1 MNARRSLMAAA
12 LMLGG
17 VLSPASAQT
26 WRTLTASRPLGR
38 DDSLRVVVR
47 YGMGKLTLRAADPA
61 VLYDLSMRYDANIFR
76 TQKSYDPASH
86 TLSVG
91 ADSATAERFSL
102 RPHFFGGDNA
112 KAVKDEEKVAEM
124 TLGIARGIPLDLNV
138 KTGIGASVLD
148 LGNLWIANA
157 RIESTM
163 GEMMITFSTA
173 NQRPMQELRI
183 DAMMSGLGV
192 KELGNARAKTV
203 KMSATLGG
211 GEANL
216 RGDWTGDMT
225 LDVTVAVGGLQIRV
239 PRDAGVK
246 ITALTHLG
254 GIDAAGFTEKD
265 GEYTSPNYATATRK
279 VLITG
284 SVSLGGLKVT
294 WVDQ

>member
-1 MNARRSLMAAA
+1 MNARRFLVAAA
-12 LMLGG
+12 FALG
-17 VLSPASAQT
+17 AITQTATAQN
-26 WRTLTASRPLGR
+26 WRTLTAQRPLGR
-38 DDSLRVVVR
+38 DDSLKVMVR
-47 YGMGKLTLRAADPA
+47 YGMGKLTVRAADPA
-61 VLYDLSMRYDANIFR
+61 VLYDLNVRYDANFFR
-76 TQKSYDPASH
+76 TQKLYDPTTH
-86 TLSVG
+86 TLTVG

-102 RPHFFGGDNA
+102 RPHFFGNDDA
-112 KAVKDEEKVAEM
+112 KAVKDEEKLAEM
-124 TLGIARGIPLDLNV
+124 NLGVARGIPIDLTV

-157 RIESTM
+157 HIESTM
-163 GEMMITFSTA
+163 GDVNVNFSTA

-183 DAMMSGLGV
+183 DAMMSGVSV

-211 GEANL
+211 GEASL

-225 LDVTVAVGGLQIRV
+225 VDVNVAVGGLQIRV

-246 ITALTHLG
+246 ITAVTHLA
-254 GIDAAGFTEKD
+254 GIDAAGFTESK
-265 GEYTSPNYATATRK
+265 GEYTSQNYATATRK

-284 SVSLGGLKVT
+284 TVSLGGLKVT